1 MKDNDLSW
9 LQRLTQMLAGT
20 AQQLLQR
27 CGHSAQQTGNSAT
40 PQQDVAPTRPR
51 QSFSSELF
59 AELLIELP
67 EHQGNFL
74 QAYQSGDLQ
83 SLKKHAHKLLGAVV
97 YCDAPELESALRA
110 LQQALATTPDTID
123 LCYTRLIN
131 TINNT
136 LSYSGYRGSS

>member
-1 MKDNDLSW
+1 MKDNDPSL
-9 LQRLTQMLAGT
+9 LQRLGKTLAGT
-20 AQQLLQR
+20 AQQLLQQR
-27 CGHSAQQTGNSAT
+27 SHPPEQTDSSST
-40 PQQDVAPTRPR
+40 PQQDIAATRPR

-67 EHQGNFL
+67 EHQGEFL

-83 SLKKHAHKLLGAVV
+83 SLKNHAHRLLGAVV
-97 YCDAPELESALRA
+97 YCDAPELEAALRA
-110 LQQALATTPDTID
+110 LQQALATNPDSID

-136 LSYSGYRGSS
+136 LSCSGYSGSI

>member
-1 MKDNDLSW
+1 MKDNDPSW

-27 CGHSAQQTGNSAT
+27 CGHPAEQTDNLAT
-40 PQQDVAPTRPR
+40 PQQNVAPTRPR

-67 EHQGNFL
+67 EQQGKFL

-83 SLKKHAHKLLGAVV
+83 SLKNHAHKLLGAVV
-97 YCDAPELESALRA
+97 YCDAPELETALRA
-110 LQQALATTPDTID
+110 LQQALATNPDTID

-136 LSYSGYRGSS
+136 LSYSGYRGNI